1 MRNRMRYRKFSN
13 SVMSM
18 FTSLTC
24 QYMIHLPLGLS
35 RNPCRLQTLY
45 GPPPN
50 ESFPSS
56 FGTAVRFS
64 LSIDQ
69 FWDCSIHAWYSRVLN
84 QRPQKSAETSM
95 PDERPLLEHRMLTRR
110 QAMLG
115 AGSVL
120 AAGIVTSRGIRAA
133 APDTLSRF
141 RSKFG
146 GKVIVPGD
154 QSYETARLINN
165 RIFDYHP
172 SVIAECAGADDV
184 ARALA
189 FAREG
194 NMPVAIRSG
203 GHSVAGQCNVDNG
216 VLIDLGK
223 FKQIS
228 IDRSSG
234 HVTCGAGVRT
244 YEVNQAT
251 APAGLAVPLGVC
263 GDVGVAGLT
272 LGGGYGWLLG
282 TAGLACD
289 SLVSARVVMSDGRIL
304 YVDDEREPDLM
315 WALRGAGANFGV
327 VTELTFR
334 ALRVDKVFAGEIR
347 FPPEQLHEVMELVN
361 EKGAV
366 LPDELVVFG
375 GFMATG
381 EKRVP
386 NISLCW
392 SGDPKRGA
400 DTVRALLSTL
410 KPNLDKIRITS
421 IPELVGRG
429 EGTDGFSCTR
439 YGFAHGRLDK
449 PGLKALTDP
458 TPAPAEVSY
467 FASLDGMNGA
477 ITRRDKANSCAPRIS
492 PGVGAS
498 FLTFWEKPES
508 NRDAVAWTQGAW
520 DKVQPSTNGAY
531 VNMLGEQSPE
541 RTRSAYRESYAR
553 LSMLKRRYD
562 PENILRSNQNI
573 APAAKV

>member
-1 MRNRMRYRKFSN
+1 VVFS
-13 SVMSM
+13 
-18 FTSLTC
+18 C
-24 QYMIHLPLGLS
+24 
-35 RNPCRLQTLY
+35 LQ
-45 GPPPN
+45 N
-50 ESFPSS
+50 E
-56 FGTAVRFS
+56 R
-64 LSIDQ
+64 
-69 FWDCSIHAWYSRVLN
+69 H
-84 QRPQKSAETSM
+84 QKNAETSM
-95 PDERPLLEHRMLTRR
+95 PDERPLLAHRILTRR
-110 QAMLG
+110 QAMMG
-115 AGSVL
+115 AASVL
-120 AAGIVTSRGIRAA
+120 AAGIVTSREMRAA
-133 APDTLSRF
+133 TPDTLSRF
-141 RSKFG
+141 RSKFA

-154 QSYETARLINN
+154 QSYESARLINN
-165 RIFDYHP
+165 RVFDYHP
-172 SVIAECAGADDV
+172 SVIAECTGADDV

-194 NMPVAIRSG
+194 GMPVAIRSG
-203 GHSVAGQCNVDNG
+203 GHSVAGQCNVDDG

-223 FKQIS
+223 LKQIS

-304 YVDDEREPDLM
+304 DVDDEREPDLM

-334 ALRVDKVFAGEIR
+334 TLHVDKVFAGEIR
-347 FPPEQLHEVMELVN
+347 FPPEQLHEVMGLVN

-375 GFMATG
+375 GFMAAG
-381 EKRVP
+381 DKRVP

-392 SGDPKRGA
+392 SGDPEKGA
-400 DTVRALLSTL
+400 DTVRALLSIL
-410 KPNLDKIRITS
+410 KPNLDKVRITS

-439 YGFAHGRLDK
+439 YGFAHGQLETA
-449 PGLKALTDP
+449 GLKALTDP
-458 TPAPAEVSY
+458 TAAPAEVSY
-467 FASLDGMNGA
+467 FPNGMSGA
-477 ITRRDKANSCAPRIS
+477 ITRREKANSCAPRIS

-508 NRDAVAWTQGAW
+508 THDAVAWTQAAW

-541 RTRSAYRESYAR
+541 RTRSAYRESYER

-562 PENILRSNQNI
+562 PENILRTNQNI
-573 APAAKV
+573 APAAKA